1 MIPGDK
7 RKPHDLWIAKNC
19 VAFWGQF
26 PFLLQQ
32 EVLTT
37 QSLIFTPLNAV

>member
-1 MIPGDK
+1 MIRGDK
-7 RKPHDLWIAKNC
+7 RRLPDLGIAKSC
-19 VAFWGQF
+19 VAFWGKF